1 MIIFNGVMA
10 AILDLKVKTRSNHKI
25 NIKYV
30 FLIPKN
36 IKNHILHE
44 TVGQTVKKINFIE
57 TDGGHFGFWVISP
70 LKL

>member
-10 AILDLKVKTRSNHKI
+10 TILDLKVKTRSNHKI
-25 NIKYV
+25 NIKYE

-44 TVGQTVKKINFIE
+44 TVGQRVKKINFIE
-57 TDGGHFGFWVISP
+57 ADAD
-70 LKL
+70 KLAVWWQPS